1 MKLKISIYE
10 CDVNS
15 GKVKNELYFFDS
27 NKKKERKNKL
37 SSIGVTKKQLW
48 ALLRPRHADPY
59 DANVE
64 FASWVQPV
72 QGL

>member
-1 MKLKISIYE
+1 MKLKIMIYE
-10 CDVNS
+10 CDDNS

-27 NKKKERKNKL
+27 KKKRKKKTNKL

-48 ALLRPRHADPY
+48 ALLRPRHVDPY

-64 FASWVQPV
+64 FASWVQSV
-72 QGL
+72 

>member
-1 MKLKISIYE
+1 MIIQVKLKMNCISLIQ
-10 CDVNS
+10 
-15 GKVKNELYFFDS
+15 KKR
-27 NKKKERKNKL
+27 KKEKTNKL

>member
-10 CDVNS
+10 CDDNS

-27 NKKKERKNKL
+27 KKKKEKNKL

>member
-37 SSIGVTKKQLW
+37 SSIGVTKKQL
-48 ALLRPRHADPY
+48 
-59 DANVE
+59 
-64 FASWVQPV
+64 
-72 QGL
+72 